1 MTDLLLQSGGKI
13 KRLGYSSMKTLPW
26 INCVALLVWYQKV
39 LPMVKEESNRF
50 IVYILKGGMLCSY
63 WIFRTLK
70 MHCILSKGS
79 VSSYRITPPHWKMFN
94 LLVILCICP
103 HRIRWIRS
111 LSGVTRLNPIK
122 CLCMFQNFNGNTVL
136 SSILY
141 RTRMFMCT

>member
-1 MTDLLLQSGGKI
+1 MTSTDLLLQSGGKM

-50 IVYILKGGMLCSY
+50 IVYILKGGMLYSY
-63 WIFRTLK
+63 WIFCK

-79 VSSYRITPPHWKMFN
+79 VTSYRITPPHWKMFN

-122 CLCMFQNFNGNTVL
+122 CLCMFQNFNGSTVL